1 MATSP
6 SHELG
11 EMIGNFFEDV
21 MKSPIR
27 EICAKYN
34 VYFDTIGPRPARNSK
49 KITWQDI
56 NGSKHDL
63 DYVIERNGTS
73 DNIGEPIGFIELAW
87 RRYTK
92 HSKNKVQEIAGAVL
106 PIVEKY
112 KELAPFKGAILS
124 GEFTEPSLKQLENQG
139 FHVLYVP
146 FANVVTS
153 FEKYGVNLFF
163 DENTSEA
170 KLAQIVRKFNSCRKM
185 DLIRQ
190 DFIESNQDII
200 KGFMDS
206 LEASL
211 RRHIKSILILPLHGK
226 GVTFTNLRH
235 AIKYIKSYNNIPE
248 DAPLDRFGICIDFND
263 GSCIQCE
270 FKDKDM
276 AMNFLHRNC
285 REYGEHWEDLEKLK
299 I

>member
-1 MATSP
+1 
-6 SHELG
+6 
-11 EMIGNFFEDV
+11 MIGNFFEDA
-21 MKSPIR
+21 MKSPIH

-63 DYVIERNGTS
+63 DYVIERNGTR

-106 PIVEKY
+106 PIAEKY

-139 FHVLYVP
+139 FHVLYIP
-146 FANVVTS
+146 FVNVVTS
-153 FEKYGVNLFF
+153 FEKYGVHLFF
-163 DENTSEA
+163 DEDTPKAE
-170 KLAQIVRKFNSCRKM
+170 LAQIVRKFSSCKNL

-190 DFIESNQDII
+190 DFIEANQDII
-200 KGFMDS
+200 KGFMDA

-211 RRHIKSILILPLHGK
+211 RRRIKSIFILPLHGK
-226 GVTFTNLRH
+226 GIKFTNLQQ
-235 AIKYIKSYNNIPE
+235 AITYIQGYAEIPT
-248 DAPLDRFGICIDFND
+248 DAPLDRIAICIDFND
-263 GSCIQCE
+263 GSCIKCE

-285 REYGEHWEDLEKLK
+285 CEYCEHLVDQDGLSKR
-299 I
+299 

>member
-1 MATSP
+1 MAKIYEALKEQGARDSRCGIANCGKIQGI
-6 SHELG
+6 SSIQRSNSQWRIYG
-11 EMIGNFFEDV
+11 AFSKAV
-21 MKSPIR
+21 RKSRISCPI
-27 EICAKYN
+27 C
-34 VYFDTIGPRPARNSK
+34 T
-49 KITWQDI
+49 
-56 NGSKHDL
+56 
-63 DYVIERNGTS
+63 
-73 DNIGEPIGFIELAW
+73 
-87 RRYTK
+87 
-92 HSKNKVQEIAGAVL
+92 
-106 PIVEKY
+106 
-112 KELAPFKGAILS
+112 
-124 GEFTEPSLKQLENQG
+124 
-139 FHVLYVP
+139 

-211 RRHIKSILILPLHGK
+211 RRRIKSILILPLHGK

-235 AIKYIKSYNNIPE
+235 AIKYIKSYNNIPV